1 MEITN
6 HRKANLNKLTK
17 GSKLTTNESKYQIAH
32 N

>member
-6 HRKANLNKLTK
+6 HRKANLNNLTE
-17 GSKLTTNESKYQIAH
+17 GSELRTNNSKYQIVH